1 MKVVIL
7 AGGFG
12 TRLSEYTDTIPK
24 PMVPIGGKPIIEHIM
39 EIYAYYGHKEF
50 YIALGYKGDVIKQY
64 FKNFKKDWKINLI
77 DTGSDTFT
85 GGRLKRLQKYLLNE
99 PFMLTYGDG
108 LSNINITEL
117 IKFHQTHKKMVT
129 ISAVRPPAR
138 FGSLSL
144 KGDNV
149 VKFKEKTQLGESWI
163 NGGFFVINPKFLELI
178 EGDNTVLESKPLE
191 KVTELKEIRAFKHEG
206 FWQCMDHKLD
216 KDLLDRMVKEN
227 KAPWIKKKK

>member
-191 KVTELKEIRAFKHEG
+191 KVTDLKEIRAFKHEG

-216 KDLLDRMVKEN
+216 KDLLDGMVKDN
-227 KAPWIKKKK
+227 KAPWMKK

>member
-163 NGGFFVINPKFLELI
+163 NGGFFVINPKFLEFI

-191 KVTELKEIRAFKHEG
+191 KVTDLKEIRAFKHEG

-216 KDLLDRMVKEN
+216 KDLLDGMVKDN
-227 KAPWIKKKK
+227 KAPWIKK